1 MEKLNINNNEW
12 QRLGYK
18 IIGGP
23 ELPLSERILNT
34 VLFISMCIASMS
46 LCLVIALPNNW
57 ATLLVFCGNIT
68 CFSSLYYLS
77 RFKKAVHQAMVIY
90 VVLALAILIFSW
102 FLVGGIKGGSAY
114 YFPVAI
120 IFFIIITPSP
130 FHKTL
135 IISSFSVLL
144 GLAFV
149 EYHYPYLVDLDI
161 EPQVLRLGHFLSSLV
176 AIGAIAFTIFILKK
190 AYHREQQKIIQ
201 QTEELLATN
210 AAKSRF
216 LANISHEIRTPMTGV
231 MGMASLLDNTALSP
245 EQNEYVDSIKISS
258 NRLLLVINKI
268 LDYSKIEAGEV
279 KLNQQTFNVETSIQN
294 VLAAY
299 RPKIKGKFLEL
310 HVDLPSDIP
319 APLIGDSTKLELVL
333 SNLLENA
340 IKFTDKGS
348 ISLSVTIAQQT
359 YDSIE
364 LQFSVQDTGIGIAS
378 KHFHKLFAP
387 FTQLDDSRTRMFM
400 GTGLGLALCKELV
413 TLMNGKIWVRSDRG
427 KGSTFSFKVPLNIQH
442 TSTQTVAPT
451 TIQSS
456 TKQGQTTPNILI
468 VDDNK
473 VNRLLIGRLIQKY
486 GHQAEEAANGQE
498 AIQKI
503 IQNNYHLILMD
514 IQMPIMNGIETTQY
528 IRNFHQHQPTIVAMT
543 ADDSVEDKA
552 VYQSI
557 GMNDFLNK
565 PIEIEELKGIL
576 TKWL

>member
-12 QRLGYK
+12 LRLGYK

-34 VLFISMCIASMS
+34 VLFISMCIAAMS

-57 ATLLVFCGNIT
+57 ATFFVFCGNIT
-68 CFSSLYYLS
+68 CFSTLYYLS
-77 RFKKAVHQAMVIY
+77 RFKKAVQQAMIIY

-120 IFFIIITPSP
+120 IFFIIITPSSY
-130 FHKTL
+130 HKAL

-144 GLAFV
+144 VLAFV

-161 EPQVLRLGHFLSSLV
+161 DPQVLRIGHFSSSLV
-176 AIGAIAFTIFILKK
+176 AITAISFTIFVLKK

-279 KLNQQTFNVETSIQN
+279 KLNQQTFNLEKSVEN
-294 VLAAY
+294 VLASY

-319 APLIGDSTKLELVL
+319 APLVGDATKLEQVL
-333 SNLLENA
+333 ANLLENA

-348 ISLSVTIAQQT
+348 ISLSATIIQQT

-364 LQFSVQDTGIGIAS
+364 LQFSLEDTGIGIAS

-413 TLMNGKIWVRSDRG
+413 TLMNGKIWVRSNRG
-427 KGSTFSFKVPLNIQH
+427 KGSTFSFKVPLAIQH
-442 TSTQTVAPT
+442 TSSPPVAPT
-451 TIQSS
+451 TIQPS
-456 TKQGQTTPNILI
+456 TKQRKTAPNILI

-503 IQNNYHLILMD
+503 IQNNYNLILMD

-565 PIEIEELKGIL
+565 PIEVDELKEIL